1 MVETDIGYFG
11 DERLKKM
18 VLCCWHEFASDRRFV
33 CAGSE
38 TTVPKGSD
46 FDDF

>member
-1 MVETDIGYFG
+1 MAEMDIGYFG

-18 VLCCWHEFASDRRFV
+18 ALCCWHAFASGRRFA

-38 TTVPKGSD
+38 TTVPKRSD
-46 FDDF
+46 FNDF